1 MVLGVP
7 RAPKVTPPIGGVSK
21 KLKKLKGEW
30 AEIAL
35 NVCSC

>member
-1 MVLGVP
+1 MSLGVQ
-7 RAPKVTPPIGGVSK
+7 RAPKVTPYFGGVSK

-35 NVCSC
+35 NACSC